1 MKCYE
6 RATIQIKA
14 NIGQPFRVML
24 FVMLYKVFLTFER
37 IDEIPKCNHSNEKK
51 NIKMEAIEH
60 YFPVVLRGTIHYAEQ
75 GGSNFGAVDGI
86 P

>member
-1 MKCYE
+1 MKSQSV
-6 RATIQIKA
+6 TIQTK
-14 NIGQPFRVML
+14 
-24 FVMLYKVFLTFER
+24 
-37 IDEIPKCNHSNEKK
+37 KK

-60 YFPVVLRGTIHYAEQ
+60 YFPVVLRGTIHYVEQ

>member
-51 NIKMEAIEH
+51 KH
-60 YFPVVLRGTIHYAEQ
+60 
-75 GGSNFGAVDGI
+75 
-86 P
+86 